1 MQRLF
6 SSFANG
12 WPGKG
17 LLLQR
22 LLIAAVLLYSV
33 ISHLGQP
40 IPLVLSVLE
49 MVVAAAGI
57 LVLAGLWTP
66 VVGTLIFLL
75 EIVIAS
81 FFAASPLIHVM
92 VATISVTLAMIGPGA
107 WSVDA
112 RRYGRKRI
120 ETRNE

>member
-22 LLIAAVLLYSV
+22 FLIAAILLHSA
-33 ISHLGQP
+33 ISHIGQP
-40 IPLVLSVLE
+40 IPLTLTVLE
-49 MVVAAAGI
+49 MLAAGAAI
-57 LVLAGLWTP
+57 LALAGLWTP

-81 FFAASPLIHVM
+81 FFAASPLVHVM
-92 VATISVTLAMIGPGA
+92 VATIGATLAMIGPGA

-120 ETRNE
+120 ETCAE

>member
-22 LLIAAVLLYSV
+22 LLIAAVLLHSA
-33 ISHLGQP
+33 ISDTGQS
-40 IPLVLSVLE
+40 IPLTSTFLHMLG
-49 MVVAAAGI
+49 AAAGI
-57 LVLAGLWTP
+57 LILAGLWTP

-120 ETRNE
+120 ETRDE